1 MKDYDVKRERT
12 KGYLIDYLGHFKEIT
27 TNTLEDFIYKYL
39 KTFNRSS
46 FYTNIKIYN
55 DILKNDLNINYQFDS
70 AKYVN
75 ECVKSDEKNLFT
87 KEEIINLCNT
97 FSNSMDRFIVYALWN
112 GISGK
117 ELIDLRKIKLSDIAR
132 DDSYIMINDK
142 KFICDEV
149 MQKYVRGTRLAYAYQ
164 TYKNGKYSYMEFNME
179 NPYLL
184 KSRCIKS
191 NNNGMNIISLCSVQ
205 QRLMKLSKYYDEEYG
220 DNIMLSARNLVKS
233 GILHTLHEKEISENI
248 EWTLSKIERYFKDNN
263 IKMNAIEFYRT
274 YREIF
279 DKDLMKK

>member
-27 TNTLEDFIYKYL
+27 TNTLEGFIYKYL

-70 AKYVN
+70 SMYVDK
-75 ECVKSDEKNLFT
+75 CVKSDEKNFFT
-87 KEEIINLCNT
+87 KEEVINLCNT
-97 FSNSMDRFIVYALWN
+97 FSNSMDRFIVYALWH
-112 GISGK
+112 GISGR

-132 DDSYIMINDK
+132 DDSYIMINGE

-184 KSRCIKS
+184 KTRCIKS

-205 QRLMKLSKYYDEEYG
+205 QRLMKLSKYYDEEYR
-220 DNIMLSARNLVKS
+220 DNIMLTARNLVKS
-233 GILHTLHEKEISENI
+233 GMLYTLHEKEISENI
-248 EWTLSKIERYFKDNN
+248 EWSLSKIEKYFKDNK

-279 DKDLMKK
+279 DKDLIK